1 MKFIFGRIKAKVQ
14 KRKVEKKK
22 GMINMKCENCGKN
35 EANVKYTQI
44 INGEKKQ
51 MFLCE
56 DCSERLGIND
66 IHFNMPINFTSF
78 LSDFFDDMNEINLIP
93 TLGEK
98 NMLQCSKCGLTW
110 DNFLHTGQFGCS
122 NCYDDFSS
130 RIEPILRSLQGATS
144 HIGRI
149 GEVRSGNNV
158 KQNLDDK
165 VESKEVNKID
175 KLKEDLKNAIKE
187 ERYEDAAKIR
197 DEIKKYEE

>member
-1 MKFIFGRIKAKVQ
+1 
-14 KRKVEKKK
+14 
-22 GMINMKCENCGKN
+22 MKCENCGKN

-56 DCSERLGIND
+56 ECSEKLGIND

-78 LSDFFDDMNEINLIP
+78 LTDFFDDMNDISLMPAIGASNGLS
-93 TLGEK
+93 
-98 NMLQCSKCGLTW
+98 CSKCGLTW
-110 DNFLHTGQFGCS
+110 DDFLHTGKFGCS
-122 NCYDDFSS
+122 NCYSDFES
-130 RIEPILRSLQGATS
+130 RIDPILRSLQGATN
-144 HIGRI
+144 HVGRI
-149 GEVRSGNNV
+149 GSVKEGNNV

-165 VESKEVNKID
+165 MEEKQDSNLSKVD

-197 DEIKKYEE
+197 DELKKHENE

>member
-1 MKFIFGRIKAKVQ
+1 
-14 KRKVEKKK
+14 
-22 GMINMKCENCGKN
+22 MKCENCGNN

-56 DCSERLGIND
+56 ECSEKLGIND
-66 IHFNMPINFTSF
+66 IHFNMPISFNSF
-78 LSDFFDDMNEINLIP
+78 LEDFFNDMNEINLIP
-93 TLGEK
+93 SLGESK
-98 NMLQCSKCGLTW
+98 TIQCDKCGLTW
-110 DNFLHTGQFGCS
+110 DNFLHTGKFGCS

-149 GEVRSGNNV
+149 GEIRSGNNV

-165 VESKEVNKID
+165 MEVENKEVTEIE
-175 KLKEDLKNAIKE
+175 KLKQDLKNAIKD